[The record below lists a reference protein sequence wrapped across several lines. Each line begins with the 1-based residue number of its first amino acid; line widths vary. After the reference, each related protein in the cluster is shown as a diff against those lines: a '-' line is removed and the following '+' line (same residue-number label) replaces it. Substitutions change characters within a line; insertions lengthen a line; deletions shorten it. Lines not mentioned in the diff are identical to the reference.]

1 MTELCINCGQEAL
14 TDFRDDTYCK
24 TCARKNMNGLR
35 ADLKGY
41 ELRLSYNLNDAIS
54 AFRDGYKIFALSPEN
69 SVWYNSE
76 QEIKDIYKSNLFN
89 AKNDHLYLIKHPMT
103 DTETNQVVTDLGQMI
118 KDIATAD
125 DVNWA
130 INSYPDGNI
139 IDENDV
145 GYAMEKAGGLKTVIP
160 HLKDGI
166 YKVKQRNYNT
176 GRDLLLKSKVLV
188 SQGKIDIMSCKVAVA
203 EFMNCT
209 GDWHYFIE
217 SVSKVKNNKNTIRFR
232 LVYSILH
239 DFPKEQP
246 NEL

>member
-1 MTELCINCGQEAL
+1 MTDIQ
-14 TDFRDDTYCK
+14 T
-24 TCARKNMNGLR
+24 
-35 ADLKGY
+35 
-41 ELRLSYNLNDAIS
+41 YNLNDAIS
-54 AFRDGYKIFALSPEN
+54 AFREGYKIFALSPEN
-69 SVWYNSE
+69 SVWCNSE
-76 QEIKDIYKSNLFN
+76 QEIKDIYKPDLFN
-89 AKNDHLYLIKHPMT
+89 ATNDHLYLIRHPMP
-103 DTETNQVVTDLGQMI
+103 DSPMTEDVT
-118 KDIATAD
+118 TAD

-188 SQGKIDIMSCKVAVA
+188 WQGKIDIMSCKVAVA
-203 EFMNCT
+203 EFMNRT

-232 LVYSILH
+232 CGS
-239 DFPKEQP
+239 
-246 NEL
+246 